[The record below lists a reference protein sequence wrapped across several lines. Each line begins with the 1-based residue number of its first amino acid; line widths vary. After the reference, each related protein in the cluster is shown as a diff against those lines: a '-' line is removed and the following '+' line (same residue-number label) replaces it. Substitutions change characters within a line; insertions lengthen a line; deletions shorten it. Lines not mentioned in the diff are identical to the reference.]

1 MFRRVVIVVTIILA
15 SGAALGAQ
23 TTPAST
29 PASHT
34 MSHGKGKAATGM
46 TTDQAFVK
54 EAAIGGMAEVDL
66 GQLASTKATNDKV
79 KAFAQRM
86 VMDHGKANDE
96 LKTLA
101 SSKNM
106 SVPAMVDAKH
116 KATHDRL
123 DKLSG
128 TAFDRAYV
136 ADMLADHRKDA
147 AAFKREA
154 TSATDND
161 VKQFA
166 AKTLPTLEEHL
177 TMVED
182 LSKDVGA
189 TAAMSKTT
197 PAQTKKAKTQE

>member
-1 MFRRVVIVVTIILA
+1 MFRRAVIVAITILA
-15 SGAALGAQ
+15 SGVALGAQ
-23 TTPAST
+23 TPPAT
-29 PASHT
+29 TAPQT
-34 MSHGKGKAATGM
+34 ISHGKGKAASM

-54 EAAIGGMAEVDL
+54 EAAIGGMAEVAL

-86 VMDHGKANDE
+86 VTDHGKANDE

-101 SSKNM
+101 SSKKM
-106 SVPAMVDAKH
+106 TVPATVDAKH
-116 KATHDRL
+116 KATYDRL

-136 ADMLADHRKDA
+136 SDMLADHRKDV

-154 TSATDND
+154 ASAKDSD

-177 TMVED
+177 KMVED

-189 TAAMSKTT
+189 TAAMSKTPT
-197 PAQTKKAKTQE
+197 TKKAKTQ

>member
-1 MFRRVVIVVTIILA
+1 MFRRVVIVATTVLA
-15 SGAALGAQ
+15 SGVALGAQ
-23 TTPAST
+23 TPAATTPA
-29 PASHT
+29 PQT
-34 MSHGKGKAATGM
+34 MSHGKGKTAGM

-54 EAAIGGMAEVDL
+54 EAAIGGMAEVAL

-106 SVPAMVDAKH
+106 NVPATVDAKH
-116 KATHDRL
+116 QATHDRL
-123 DKLSG
+123 ARLSG
-128 TAFDRAYV
+128 VTFDRAYV
-136 ADMLADHRKDA
+136 SDMLADHRKDV

-154 TSATDND
+154 TSATDSD

-177 TMVED
+177 KMVEY
-182 LSKDVGA
+182 LSMDVGA
-189 TAAMSKTT
+189 TAAMSKTPTT
-197 PAQTKKAKTQE
+197 PSKKTKTQ

>member
-1 MFRRVVIVVTIILA
+1 MFRSSLIVATTILA
-15 SGAALGAQ
+15 SGVTPGAQ
-23 TTPAST
+23 TPAST
-29 PASHT
+29 PAPQT
-34 MSHGKGKAATGM
+34 MSHGAGKAAGM
-46 TTDQAFVK
+46 TTDQAFVR

-66 GQLASTKATNDKV
+66 GQLANTKTTNEKI

-106 SVPAMVDAKH
+106 TVPATVDAKH

-136 ADMLADHRKDA
+136 SDMLADHRKDV

-154 TSATDND
+154 ASAKDND

-177 TMVED
+177 KMIED

-189 TAAMSKTT
+189 TAAMSKTPST
-197 PAQTKKAKTQE
+197 GQAKKAKTQG

>member
-1 MFRRVVIVVTIILA
+1 MFRRVVIVATTVLA
-15 SGAALGAQ
+15 SGVVLGAQ
-23 TTPAST
+23 TPAATTPA
-29 PASHT
+29 PQT
-34 MSHGKGKAATGM
+34 MSHGKGKATGM
-46 TTDQAFVK
+46 ATDQAFVK
-54 EAAIGGMAEVDL
+54 EAAIGGIAEVEL

-86 VMDHGKANDE
+86 VTDHGKANDE

-101 SSKNM
+101 SSKNIT
-106 SVPAMVDAKH
+106 VPATVDAKH

-136 ADMLADHRKDA
+136 SDMLADHRKDV

-154 TSATDND
+154 ASAKDND

-166 AKTLPTLEEHL
+166 AKTLPTLEDHL
-177 TMVED
+177 KMVED
-182 LSKDVGA
+182 LSKEVGRS
-189 TAAMSKTT
+189 AAMSK
-197 PAQTKKAKTQE
+197 TKKAKTQ

>member
-1 MFRRVVIVVTIILA
+1 MFRSVVIVATTILA
-15 SGAALGAQ
+15 SSVALSAQ
-23 TTPAST
+23 TPPPST
-29 PASHT
+29 PAAQT
-34 MSHGKGKAATGM
+34 MSHGNGKATGM
-46 TTDQAFVK
+46 TTDQVFVK
-54 EAAIGGMAEVDL
+54 DAAIGGMAEVAL

-106 SVPAMVDAKH
+106 TLPATVDAKH

-123 DKLSG
+123 AKLSG
-128 TAFDRAYV
+128 AAFDRAYV
-136 ADMLADHRKDA
+136 SDMVADHRKDV
-147 AAFKREA
+147 AAFTRQA
-154 TSATDND
+154 ASATDHD

-177 TMVED
+177 KMVED
-182 LSKDVGA
+182 LSKDVGT

-197 PAQTKKAKTQE
+197 PTAPTKKMKTQ